1 MNNKLK
7 SASSAKIGKKFSQRR
22 LELGYSID
30 QISKKLFINK
40 NYLIAIEK
48 GDYSIFP
55 SKAFAKAYFKKYD
68 AYLGINSDF
77 PNIFG
82 QDTPRKNNKIS
93 SEINFNKSLN
103 KNLKFFFMF
112 IFILAVTTFLYFSLK
127 KPIIDNSAT
136 GSKAISSEDI
146 ASLVSSVKENKLIK
160 LNTDKTVQN
169 SNELILNCND
179 KCWIEVYIDEN
190 LLEAQSFSKG
200 RQYIKEI
207 TKPFKIIIGNPEFV
221 KGTYNDEH
229 IDFITNANRLTKV
242 NTIYFLNE

>member
-103 KNLKFFFMF
+103 KNLKFFFYVYLYISCDHISLFF
-112 IFILAVTTFLYFSLK
+112 I
-127 KPIIDNSAT
+127 
-136 GSKAISSEDI
+136 E
-146 ASLVSSVKENKLIK
+146 
-160 LNTDKTVQN
+160 KTHN
-169 SNELILNCND
+169 
-179 KCWIEVYIDEN
+179 
-190 LLEAQSFSKG
+190 
-200 RQYIKEI
+200 
-207 TKPFKIIIGNPEFV
+207 
-221 KGTYNDEH
+221 
-229 IDFITNANRLTKV
+229 
-242 NTIYFLNE
+242 